1 VNPVIAAL
9 TVASLS
15 AVAVAGVAAG
25 FRRRDPV
32 LIEGPTDPL
41 EDRRLTLLRSLA
53 DLEESWRS
61 GALDETEYVRLRRET
76 EGGIARLL
84 RAIDARS
91 IAAQWS
97 AITRDGRRAS
107 FRAAV
112 GDTAASGG
120 DVVPVPA
127 SGRVPPWVVAV
138 LLVGTVGSVVVTG
151 LLRNAEPEVSPTAP
165 SVAGDDP
172 YAFFEDRVE
181 RQPNDVAARLDL
193 AHRYLDAGRIEES
206 LAEYAVVLEL
216 DPDDAEANAHVGMI
230 LYLSD
235 RPESALESVDRAL
248 EAAPDYPEALFFR
261 GVIQLC
267 GLDRPNASIASFERY
282 LEAAPFGAER
292 ETVQDLIADAEEGAT
307 DRCR

>member
-25 FRRRDPV
+25 FRRRHPV
-32 LIEGPTDPL
+32 LIEGPVDPL

-61 GALDETEYVRLRRET
+61 GALGEKEYVRLRRET
-76 EGGIARLL
+76 EGTMARLL

-91 IAAQWS
+91 IAAQGS
-97 AITRDGRRAS
+97 ATTRDGRAS

-112 GDTAASGG
+112 GDSAASAG

-127 SGRVPPWVVAV
+127 SGRVPSWVVAV
-138 LLVGTVGSVVVTG
+138 LLLATAGSVVLTG
-151 LLRNAEPEVSPTAP
+151 LLRDVEPGASPAAP
-165 SVAGDDP
+165 SAAGDDP
-172 YAFFEDRVE
+172 FAYFEDRVE

-193 AHRYLDAGRIEES
+193 AHRYLDAGRIEEA
-206 LAEYAVVLEL
+206 LAEYVVVLEL
-216 DPDDAEANAHVGMI
+216 DPDDAEANAQVGMI

-235 RPESALESVDRAL
+235 RPDDAMNSVDRAL
-248 EAAPDYPEALFFR
+248 ETAPNYPEALFIR

-282 LEAAPFGAER
+282 LDAAPFGAER
-292 ETVQDLIADAEEGAT
+292 TIAQDLIADAGEGAT

>member
-1 VNPVIAAL
+1 MNPVAAAL

-15 AVAVAGVAAG
+15 AVAVAGVVAG
-25 FRRRDPV
+25 FRRRAPV
-32 LIEGPTDPL
+32 LIEGPVDPI

-61 GALDETEYVRLRRET
+61 GALEEMEYVRLRRET
-76 EGGIARLL
+76 EGRMARLL
-84 RAIDARS
+84 RAIDARA
-91 IAAQWS
+91 IAAQGS
-97 AITRDGRRAS
+97 AIARNGGPAS
-107 FRAAV
+107 FRAAD

-138 LLVGTVGSVVVTG
+138 LLVATVGSVVVTG
-151 LLRNAEPEVSPTAP
+151 LLRDAEPEVSPAAP

-172 YAFFEDRVE
+172 FAFFEDRVE

-193 AHRYLDAGRIEES
+193 AHRYLDAGRIEEA

-216 DPDDAEANAHVGMI
+216 DPDEAEANAHVGMI

-248 EAAPDYPEALFFR
+248 KAAPDYPEALFFR

-292 ETVQDLIADAEEGAT
+292 TIVQDLIADAGRGVTA
-307 DRCR
+307 RCR

>member
-1 VNPVIAAL
+1 MNPVIAAL

-32 LIEGPTDPL
+32 LIEGPVDPL

-61 GALDETEYVRLRRET
+61 GALEETEYLRLRRET
-76 EGGIARLL
+76 EGRVARLL
-84 RAIDARS
+84 RSIDARS
-91 IAAQWS
+91 MAARGS
-97 AITRDGRRAS
+97 AIARDGGRAG

-112 GDTAASGG
+112 GESAASGG
-120 DVVPVPA
+120 DLVPVPA
-127 SGRVPPWVVAV
+127 SGRVPPWAVAV
-138 LLVGTVGSVVVTG
+138 LLGATVGSVLVTG
-151 LLRNAEPEVSPTAP
+151 LLRDVEPGASPAAP
-165 SVAGDDP
+165 SAAGDDP
-172 YAFFEDRVE
+172 FAFFEDRVE

-193 AHRYLDAGRIEES
+193 AHRYLDAGRIEEA

-235 RPESALESVDRAL
+235 RPDDAMNSVDRAL
-248 EAAPDYPEALFFR
+248 ETAPNYPEALFIR

-282 LEAAPFGAER
+282 LEAAPFGVER
-292 ETVQDLIADAEEGAT
+292 GRVQALIADAERGVT
-307 DRCR
+307 TRCR

>member
-1 VNPVIAAL
+1 MNPVIAAL

-32 LIEGPTDPL
+32 LIEGPVDPL

-61 GALDETEYVRLRRET
+61 GALEETEYVRLRRET
-76 EGGIARLL
+76 EGGMARLL

-91 IAAQWS
+91 IAAQDS
-97 AITRDGRRAS
+97 AIARDGRRES
-107 FRAAV
+107 FPAPV
-112 GDTAASGG
+112 GDTAASG

-138 LLVGTVGSVVVTG
+138 LLVATVGSVVVTG
-151 LLRNAEPEVSPTAP
+151 LLRDAEPRASPVAP
-165 SVAGDDP
+165 SAAGDDP
-172 YAFFEDRVE
+172 FAFFEDRVE

-193 AHRYLDAGRIEES
+193 AHRYLDAGRIEEA

-292 ETVQDLIADAEEGAT
+292 TLVQDLIADAERGVT
-307 DRCR
+307 GRCR

>member
-1 VNPVIAAL
+1 MNPVVAVL

-15 AVAVAGVAAG
+15 AVAVAGVVAG

-32 LIEGPTDPL
+32 LIEGPVDPL
-41 EDRRLTLLRSLA
+41 EDRRRTLLRSLA

-76 EGGIARLL
+76 ERRLARLL

-91 IAAQWS
+91 IVTEGS
-97 AITRDGRRAS
+97 AITRDGRPAS

-112 GDTAASGG
+112 GESTPSGG

-151 LLRNAEPEVSPTAP
+151 LLRDAESPAAP

-172 YAFFEDRVE
+172 FAFFEDRVD

-193 AHRYLDAGRIEES
+193 AHRYLDAGRIEEA
-206 LAEYAVVLEL
+206 LAEYAVVLER
-216 DPDDAEANAHVGMI
+216 DPDDAEANAHLGMI

-235 RPESALESVDRAL
+235 RPDDAMNSVDRAL
-248 EAAPDYPEALFFR
+248 ETAPDYPEALFIR

-267 GLDRPNASIASFERY
+267 GLDRPHASIASFARY

-292 ETVQDLIADAEEGAT
+292 GTVQDLIADAERGVT
-307 DRCR
+307 VRCR

>member
-1 VNPVIAAL
+1 MNPVIAAL

-32 LIEGPTDPL
+32 LIEGPVEPL

-53 DLEESWRS
+53 DLEESWKS
-61 GALDETEYVRLRRET
+61 GALEETEYVRLRRET
-76 EGGIARLL
+76 DGRMARLL
-84 RAIDARS
+84 RAIDARA
-91 IAAQWS
+91 IAAQGS

-112 GDTAASGG
+112 GESAPSGG

-127 SGRVPPWVVAV
+127 SGRMPPWVVAV

-151 LLRNAEPEVSPTAP
+151 LLRDAEPEVSPAAP

-172 YAFFEDRVE
+172 FAFFEDRVE

-193 AHRYLDAGRIEES
+193 AHRYLDAGRIEEA

-235 RPESALESVDRAL
+235 RPESALKTVDRAL
-248 EAAPDYPEALFFR
+248 ETAPDYPEALFIR

-292 ETVQDLIADAEEGAT
+292 GTVQDLIADAERGVTA
-307 DRCR
+307 RCR

>member
-1 VNPVIAAL
+1 MNPVIAAL

-32 LIEGPTDPL
+32 LIEGPVDPL

-53 DLEESWRS
+53 DLEESWKS
-61 GALDETEYVRLRRET
+61 GALEETEYVRLRRET
-76 EGGIARLL
+76 EGRMARLL
-84 RAIDARS
+84 RAIDARVGE
-91 IAAQWS
+91 S
-97 AITRDGRRAS
+97 ATSA
-107 FRAAV
+107 
-112 GDTAASGG
+112 G
-120 DVVPVPA
+120 DVVSVPA

-138 LLVGTVGSVVVTG
+138 LLVATVGSVVVTG
-151 LLRNAEPEVSPTAP
+151 LLRDAEPAASPAAP
-165 SVAGDDP
+165 NAAGDDAF
-172 YAFFEDRVE
+172 AFFEDRVE
-181 RQPNDVAARLDL
+181 RQPSDVAARLDL
-193 AHRYLDAGRIEES
+193 AHRYLDAGRIEKA

-248 EAAPDYPEALFFR
+248 ETAPDYPEALFIR
-261 GVIQLC
+261 GVVQLC

-292 ETVQDLIADAEEGAT
+292 PIVQDLIADAERGAT
-307 DRCR
+307 ARCR

>member
-9 TVASLS
+9 AVASLS
-15 AVAVAGVAAG
+15 AVAVAGLAAG
-25 FRRRDPV
+25 FRRRHPV
-32 LIEGPTDPL
+32 LIEGPVDPL

-76 EGGIARLL
+76 EGGMARLL
-84 RAIDARS
+84 RAIDARA
-91 IAAQWS
+91 IAAQGS
-97 AITRDGRRAS
+97 AIARNGGPAS
-107 FRAAV
+107 FRAAE

-138 LLVGTVGSVVVTG
+138 LLVATVGSVVVTG
-151 LLRNAEPEVSPTAP
+151 LLRDAEPRSSPAAP

-172 YAFFEDRVE
+172 FAFFEDRVE

-193 AHRYLDAGRIEES
+193 AHRYLDAGRIEEA

-235 RPESALESVDRAL
+235 RPDDAMNSVDRAL
-248 EAAPDYPEALFFR
+248 ETAPNYPEALFIR

-267 GLDRPNASIASFERY
+267 GLDRPNASIGSFERY

-292 ETVQDLIADAEEGAT
+292 GTVQDLIADAEEGAT

>member
-1 VNPVIAAL
+1 MNPVVAVL

-32 LIEGPTDPL
+32 LIEGPVDPL
-41 EDRRLTLLRSLA
+41 EDRRRTLLRSLA

-76 EGGIARLL
+76 ERGLARLL

-91 IAAQWS
+91 IAAEGS
-97 AITRDGRRAS
+97 AITRDGRPAS

-112 GDTAASGG
+112 GESIPSGG

-151 LLRNAEPEVSPTAP
+151 LLRDAEPEVSPAAP
-165 SVAGDDP
+165 SVAGDDSF
-172 YAFFEDRVE
+172 AFFEDRVE

-193 AHRYLDAGRIEES
+193 AHRYLDAGRIEEA
-206 LAEYAVVLEL
+206 LAEYAVVLER
-216 DPDDAEANAHVGMI
+216 DPDDAEANAHLGMI

-235 RPESALESVDRAL
+235 RPDDAMNSVDRAL
-248 EAAPDYPEALFFR
+248 ETAPDYPEALFIR

-267 GLDRPNASIASFERY
+267 GLDRPHASIASFERY

-292 ETVQDLIADAEEGAT
+292 RTVQDLIADAERGVT
-307 DRCR
+307 VRCR

>member
-1 VNPVIAAL
+1 MNPVIAAL

-76 EGGIARLL
+76 ERGMARLL
-84 RAIDARS
+84 GAIDARS
-91 IAAQWS
+91 IEAQGS
-97 AITRDGRRAS
+97 AITRAGRPAS

-112 GDTAASGG
+112 GESTPSGG

-138 LLVGTVGSVVVTG
+138 LLVGTVASVVVTG
-151 LLRNAEPEVSPTAP
+151 LLRDAEPEVSPTAP
-165 SVAGDDP
+165 GVAGDDP
-172 YAFFEDRVE
+172 FAFFEDRVE

-193 AHRYLDAGRIEES
+193 AHRYLDAGRIEEA
-206 LAEYAVVLEL
+206 LAEYAVVLER

-235 RPESALESVDRAL
+235 RPESALKTVDRAL
-248 EAAPDYPEALFFR
+248 ETAPDYPEALFFH

-292 ETVQDLIADAEEGAT
+292 GTVQDLIADAERAVT
-307 DRCR
+307 ARCR

>member
-1 VNPVIAAL
+1 MNPVVAVL

-32 LIEGPTDPL
+32 LIEGPVDPL
-41 EDRRLTLLRSLA
+41 EDRRRTLLRSLA

-76 EGGIARLL
+76 ERGLARLL

-91 IAAQWS
+91 IAAEGS
-97 AITRDGRRAS
+97 AITRDGRPAS

-112 GDTAASGG
+112 GESTPSGG
-120 DVVPVPA
+120 DVVPVPSA

-151 LLRNAEPEVSPTAP
+151 LLRDAEPEVSPAAR
-165 SVAGDDP
+165 VAGDDP
-172 YAFFEDRVE
+172 FAFFEDRVD

-193 AHRYLDAGRIEES
+193 AHRYLDAGRIEEA
-206 LAEYAVVLEL
+206 LAEYAVVLERY
-216 DPDDAEANAHVGMI
+216 PDDAEANAHLGMI

-235 RPESALESVDRAL
+235 RPDDAMNPVDRAL
-248 EAAPDYPEALFFR
+248 ETAPDYPEALFIR

-267 GLDRPNASIASFERY
+267 GLDRPHASIASFERY

-292 ETVQDLIADAEEGAT
+292 GTVQDLMADAERGVT
-307 DRCR
+307 VRCR

>member
-1 VNPVIAAL
+1 VNPVLAAL

-15 AVAVAGVAAG
+15 AVAVAGIAAG
-25 FRRRDPV
+25 YRRRRPA
-32 LIEGPTDPL
+32 LIEGPMDSL

-61 GALDETEYVRLRRET
+61 GALGETEYERLRRET
-76 EGGIARLL
+76 EGRMARVL

-91 IAAQWS
+91 IAPQGS
-97 AITRDGRRAS
+97 TTTRDGRVS

-112 GDTAASGG
+112 GDSTTSAQ
-120 DVVPVPA
+120 DVVTPPA
-127 SGRVPPWVVAV
+127 SGRVPSWVVAV
-138 LLVGTVGSVVVTG
+138 LLLATVGSVVVAG
-151 LLRNAEPEVSPTAP
+151 LLRDVEPVASPASP
-165 SVAGDDP
+165 SAGGSNTF
-172 YAFFEDRVE
+172 AFFEDRVE

-193 AHRYLDAGRIEES
+193 AHRYLDAGRIEEA
-206 LAEYAVVLEL
+206 LAEYAVVLGL
-216 DPDDAEANAHVGMI
+216 DPDDAEANAHVGLI

-235 RPESALESVDRAL
+235 RPDDAMNSVDRAL
-248 EAAPDYPEALFFR
+248 ETAPNYPEALFIR

-282 LEAAPFGAER
+282 LDAAPFGAER
-292 ETVQDLIADAEEGAT
+292 TIAQDLIAGAGEGDT

>member
-15 AVAVAGVAAG
+15 VVAVAGVAAG
-25 FRRRDPV
+25 FRRRHPV
-32 LIEGPTDPL
+32 LIEGPVDPL
-41 EDRRLTLLRSLA
+41 EDRRLTLLRSIA

-61 GALDETEYVRLRRET
+61 GALGEKEYSRLRRET
-76 EGGIARLL
+76 EGTMARLL

-91 IAAQWS
+91 IAAQGS
-97 AITRDGRRAS
+97 ATTRDGRAS

-112 GDTAASGG
+112 GDSAASAG

-127 SGRVPPWVVAV
+127 SGRVPSWVVAV
-138 LLVGTVGSVVVTG
+138 LLLATAGSVVLTG
-151 LLRNAEPEVSPTAP
+151 LLRDVEPGASPAP
-165 SVAGDDP
+165 SAAGDDP
-172 YAFFEDRVE
+172 FAYFEDRVE

-193 AHRYLDAGRIEES
+193 AHRYLDAGRIEEA
-206 LAEYAVVLEL
+206 LAEYVVVLEL
-216 DPDDAEANAHVGMI
+216 DPDDAEANAQVGMI

-235 RPESALESVDRAL
+235 RPDDAMKSVDRAL
-248 EAAPDYPEALFFR
+248 ETAPNYPEALFIR

-282 LEAAPFGAER
+282 LDAAPFGAER
-292 ETVQDLIADAEEGAT
+292 TIAQDLIADAGEGAT

>member
-25 FRRRDPV
+25 FRRRHPP
-32 LIEGPTDPL
+32 LIEGPVDPL
-41 EDRRLTLLRSLA
+41 EDRSLTLLRSLD
-53 DLEESWRS
+53 DLEESWQS
-61 GALDETEYVRLRRET
+61 GALEETEYVRLRRET
-76 EGGIARLL
+76 EARMARLL

-91 IAAQWS
+91 IAAQGS

-112 GDTAASGG
+112 GESAASGG
-120 DVVPVPA
+120 DVVPVAA

-138 LLVGTVGSVVVTG
+138 LLVATVGSVVVTG
-151 LLRNAEPEVSPTAP
+151 LLRDAEPGVSPAAP
-165 SVAGDDP
+165 SAAGDDP
-172 YAFFEDRVE
+172 FAFFEDRVE

-193 AHRYLDAGRIEES
+193 AHRYLDAGRIEEA

-230 LYLSD
+230 LYLSN
-235 RPESALESVDRAL
+235 RPDEAMNSVDRAL
-248 EAAPDYPEALFFR
+248 ETAPNYPEALFIR

-282 LEAAPFGAER
+282 LDAAPFGAER
-292 ETVQDLIADAEEGAT
+292 GIVQDLVTDAERGTTA
-307 DRCR
+307 RCR